1 MIEMSDSTK
10 KAAYGC
16 EERHSVLNVKNVKEV
31 EPKRGK

>member
-1 MIEMSDSTK
+1 MTEVSDSTK

-16 EERHSVLNVKNVKEV
+16 EEMHSVLNVKEV